1 MTLNDILMVT
11 DHDVTIKL
19 YERDN
24 SHYMGAMKTFICT

>member
-19 YERDN
+19 YEVTI
-24 SHYMGAMKTFICT
+24 HITWAL

>member
-24 SHYMGAMKTFICT
+24 SHSWAL